1 MQPIDVSK
9 LYSNNGGS
17 KTFNRHKVFISCYY
31 NKGGHYK
38 RLLEDWNE
46 SADIFV
52 NESVQEHEIHDS
64 YTDETI
70 RRIIRDYYIRDSTVT
85 IVLCGPET
93 RTRKFVDW
101 ELHATMYD
109 TQKNPKGGIL
119 VISLPSADNCEYT
132 APGDEY
138 LVPDA
143 YRYRTGH
150 CQDWLEEHFPD
161 LPDRLFWNVMD
172 GVPITIVDWE
182 TVYRNRE
189 VLGRLIDSAFQRRK
203 TNEYMN
209 DMPLRRRN
217 S

>member
-1 MQPIDVSK
+1 M
-9 LYSNNGGS
+9 
-17 KTFNRHKVFISCYY
+17 FNRHKVFISC
-31 NKGGHYK
+31 HYQEARK
-38 RLLEDWNE
+38 YKDALESWNDY
-46 SADIFV
+46 ADIFD

-64 YTDETI
+64 YPDEQI

-85 IVLCGPET
+85 IVLCSPDI

-119 VISLPSADNCEYT
+119 AISLPDARNDEYA
-132 APGDEY
+132 APGDEC
-138 LVPDA
+138 LVPNA
-143 YRYRTGH
+143 YGYREEH
-150 CQDWLEEHFPD
+150 QQWWLENRFHD
-161 LPDRLFWNVMD
+161 LPDRLFWNVMY
-172 GVPITIVDWE
+172 GVPITIVNWE
-182 TVYRNRE
+182 TVYWHRE

-203 TNEYMN
+203 TNRYRN